1 MSRKPTY
8 SAEFKADLVLE
19 YLSST
24 ESVRGF
30 AYRNHLS
37 EWTFQKWLDKWRV
50 HGLSVLITKES
61 NTSYSKAFKRTVVTE
76 HLSGKSLRVL
86 MAEYK
91 LQSTSLISSWVRQYN
106 KAKNTAE
113 KPTRKRDRTL
123 ARKTTQN
130 KRVKIAQQVIDGVY
144 GYQEAA
150 YAYNVTYQMVYGW
163 VRTLKAGGPEALV
176 DRRGKA
182 KEVAEQSAEDKLKQE
197 NRELRKRVRELEVAE
212 ALLKKF
218 REIQRREDR

>member
-19 YLSST
+19 YLSSK

-37 EWTFQKWLDKWRV
+37 EWTFQKWLDKRRV
-50 HGLSVLITKES
+50 HGLSGLITKES
-61 NTSYSKAFKRTVVTE
+61 NTSYSKEFKRTVVTE
-76 HLSGKSLRVL
+76 HLSGKSLWVL

-106 KAKNTAE
+106 EAKNTAE
-113 KPTRKRDRTL
+113 EPTRKRDRTL

-130 KRVKIAQQVIDGVY
+130 ERVKIA
-144 GYQEAA
+144 
-150 YAYNVTYQMVYGW
+150 
-163 VRTLKAGGPEALV
+163 
-176 DRRGKA
+176 
-182 KEVAEQSAEDKLKQE
+182 
-197 NRELRKRVRELEVAE
+197 
-212 ALLKKF
+212 
-218 REIQRREDR
+218 